1 MTTMTPLLPKPTFK
15 SLLHGP
21 CTLKHAKPI
30 SFLQFPAS
38 KSVFSGSKNKSLSKT
53 MTESVRISVCRR
65 SCGGSSEERTG
76 CFEQGAVI
84 DGRNKFQSVFL
95 AGTGLEATLNSLVCV
110 IHCSFVASCRRF

>member
-21 CTLKHAKPI
+21 CTLKQAKPI

-38 KSVFSGSKNKSLSKT
+38 KSDFSGSKNKALSKT

-76 CFEQGAVI
+76 CFEQGGVI

-95 AGTGLEATLNSLVCV
+95 AGGVEATLNCLVCV
-110 IHCSFVASCRRF
+110 ILCSFVASCRRF